1 MEAPVVN
8 LNTLIEGQKVQKSTI
23 VFLVVATLAM
33 MADGFDLA
41 VIGFVGPELVK
52 DWKISPAQLSPV
64 FSAGIF
70 GLLVGAPL
78 FGILGDRIGRKNAIL
93 IGLCTYGS
101 LTLLTMLATSLNQFA
116 VLRFLTGIGL
126 GGMIPNVLA
135 LAAEVAPRRLRGL
148 FSVIVLFGVPAGLAL
163 PGWTSALLVPQYGW
177 PALLFVGGVLPLV
190 IAVVACFTMNESLKF
205 LVQHGGRDEEARIL
219 ARALRPDLSIDP
231 RSRFS
236 YDSLG
241 VVSGVGSP
249 IQLFKGGLAVIT
261 PLLWIAL
268 AANQLTNFFVL
279 SWLPTLLQSA
289 GMSTAQ
295 AGISA
300 SAFSIG
306 GLGGGVLL
314 IFLIDRFGAL
324 PVVILFA
331 LGAPLVAMMG
341 TPGLA
346 PFILGAIIAGAG
358 FCVTGNNFGI
368 NAALVM
374 IYPTSI
380 RSTGAGWAQA
390 AGRLGSLAGPM
401 VGGMLLAMHLPQK
414 QLYYVPALSLG
425 VGAMASGLLVALCFR
440 RFRSFRLDEASAA
453 ESSGSI
459 ESIGKFA
466 PAPERPST

>member
-268 AANQLTNFFVL
+268 AANQLTNFLCSV
-279 SWLPTLLQSA
+279 
-289 GMSTAQ
+289 
-295 AGISA
+295 
-300 SAFSIG
+300 
-306 GLGGGVLL
+306 
-314 IFLIDRFGAL
+314 
-324 PVVILFA
+324 
-331 LGAPLVAMMG
+331 
-341 TPGLA
+341 
-346 PFILGAIIAGAG
+346 G
-358 FCVTGNNFGI
+358 FRHYCN
-368 NAALVM
+368 
-374 IYPTSI
+374 P
-380 RSTGAGWAQA
+380 R
-390 AGRLGSLAGPM
+390 
-401 VGGMLLAMHLPQK
+401 
-414 QLYYVPALSLG
+414 
-425 VGAMASGLLVALCFR
+425 
-440 RFRSFRLDEASAA
+440 E
-453 ESSGSI
+453 
-459 ESIGKFA
+459 
-466 PAPERPST
+466 